1 MFLWWTARAY
11 TYTKSKRYHDSGTWT
26 HFSCY
31 WPFVP
36 GIHVEVTPITEK
48 VNPCYTPVTPAKL
61 TRNWPQTNT
70 NHQIGRE
77 IGLQSSLVRFCRF
90 GVGLCLGKPICQ
102 GEIFQTCLKDLSPTN
117 CRLSV
122 GYMPVWCGF
131 FSGSVRGRVGLNSAT
146 DGRWF
151 VSFRSFMYWAY
162 VGWLDTDSRPIQ
174 NQIESDK
181 TLNCMELAITFPN
194 QSWQVSDIS
203 RTQTEC
209 KPITIC
215 GVIPIHIKTHKKF
228 WKISLH
234 QSGTIKWKWHFRSKF
249 AATKQ

>member
-11 TYTKSKRYHDSGTWT
+11 TCTYTKSKRYHDSGTWT

-36 GIHVEVTPITEK
+36 CLF
-48 VNPCYTPVTPAKL
+48 NPCYTPVTPAKL

-122 GYMPVWCGF
+122 GYMPVWCRF
-131 FSGSVRGRVGLNSAT
+131 FSGSVRGHVGLNSAT

-162 VGWLDTDSRPIQ
+162 VGWPDTDSRPIQ

-215 GVIPIHIKTHKKF
+215 GVIPIHIKTHKKILEN
-228 WKISLH
+228 IS
-234 QSGTIKWKWHFRSKF
+234 SPKWHHKMKMAF
-249 AATKQ
+249 